1 MNTRII
7 LASGSPRRREI
18 LEKLGFDFEVMT
30 TNAEENVNTEGMSPE
45 QAVMELASEKGK
57 TVAKMLNPDDENIIV
72 VIAADTVVARND
84 KILGKPENR
93 AEAKKMLKSLSG
105 KKHSVYTGLSIWQM
119 RPGWTSK
126 GCSTSVKTDV
136 YFKQL
141 SDEMIE
147 AYLDTGE
154 YADKAG
160 AYGIQGKGAVL
171 VDRIKGDYYN
181 VVGFPVNNFYEMV
194 AAEFGLDVFRHK
206 LIGRRNKQGGLPD
219 GFVYKRV

>member
-18 LEKLGFDFEVMT
+18 LESLGFDFEVMT

-45 QAVMELASEKGK
+45 QTVMELASEKGK
-57 TVAKMLNPDDENIIV
+57 TVAKMLNPDDEDNIV

-93 AEAKKMLKSLSG
+93 ADAKKMLKSLSG
-105 KKHSVYTGLSIWQM
+105 KKHSVYTGLSIWEI
-119 RPGWTSK
+119 RPDRTSK
-126 GCSTSVKTDV
+126 GCTNSVKTDV

-147 AYLDTGE
+147 SYLDTGE

-181 VVGFPVNNFYEMV
+181 VVGFPVNNFYELI
-194 AAEFGLDVFRHK
+194 AEEFGLDVFRHK
-206 LIGRRNKQGGLPD
+206 LIGRGKKQGGLPN
-219 GFVYKRV
+219 GFGYKRV